1 MELIN
6 SVTLSEKRSSPGWV
20 LACVSATQLGL
31 ARAGGAARAIGTA
44 FVCSLLGAARGAG
57 AGLRLQKVKALN
69 DPFAKSKVHLP
80 VLVMF
85 KYLKCEVTRCCFTT
99 HLLRPVSLPVL
110 PLNCADIAQLRPAAV
125 SCPAPQSLR
134 FSDFFFP
141 LVSFSVFPTAHF
153 GFYPQFLDCCWLP
166 LLCPN
171 PALPLVLC
179 SCRG

>member
-141 LVSFSVFPTAHF
+141 LLSPFLFFLRLTL
-153 GFYPQFLDCCWLP
+153 GFIH
-166 LLCPN
+166 
-171 PALPLVLC
+171 
-179 SCRG
+179 SS